1 MNSSIFSRY
10 RFAILIFLI
19 AFTGWTPVNSGGTQ
33 GQETA
38 EKPSAEMDRLQK
50 LYLGVWDYTES
61 YTKTPFYPQGGID
74 TGVYSSELGP
84 GGNSILNRFHS
95 RGPVGDFDGLLVMT
109 WEPRERAYKSYVFG
123 NEFPGCVIQT
133 GRFEGD
139 ALVFRSEFTAEGM
152 KLTLRNVTR
161 LSAPGKIVSEE
172 YITKE
177 GSAEILMVRVEA
189 KKRP

>member
-1 MNSSIFSRY
+1 MNSSIFSRH
-10 RFAILIFLI
+10 RFAILICLS

-33 GQETA
+33 EQGTA
-38 EKPSAEMDRLQK
+38 EKPSAEMNRLQK
-50 LYLGVWDYTES
+50 LYLGVWDYTEN
-61 YTKTPFYPQGGID
+61 YPKTPFYPQGGTD

-109 WEPRERAYKSYVFG
+109 WEPRESAYESYVFG

-139 ALVFRSEFTAEGM
+139 ALVLRSEFTAEGM
-152 KLTLRNVTR
+152 KLRLRNVTR
-161 LSAPGKIVSEE
+161 LAAPGKIVSEE
-172 YITKE
+172 YLTKE
-177 GSAEILMVRVEA
+177 GSPEILMVRVEA